1 MKNYLMPYCLI
12 KFCTDFYTEYE
23 WQKMYK
29 ELVDDSFILPK
40 KDYERI
46 FINKVI
52 KKLEF
57 LNKLNNHSKFLP
69 GFVNR
74 KIRRDIKNINENK
87 KINEVL

>member
-1 MKNYLMPYCLI
+1 
-12 KFCTDFYTEYE
+12 
-23 WQKMYK
+23 MYK

-40 KDYERI
+40 EDYERI

-57 LNKLNNHSKFLP
+57 LNKLNNNSKFLP

-74 KIRRDIKNINENK
+74 KIRRDIENINKE
-87 KINEVL
+87 INEVL